1 MYELVIV
8 ITCYL
13 TLGKAHGNSISPSL
27 KRKNHRKREQRDAL
41 ACQRPPLWSGLR
53 ANTGLPWGCP
63 QHCGT
68 SPSWATQIWAHA
80 LCPCNWGVLF
90 MPFPREHN
98 HSSPWLKGSNFKH
111 RVLSRQ
117 ILTTSK
123 THALK
128 KDDQVQRTE
137 ERKQIFPPSLSLF
150 PQTPVSTCPS
160 CAERGGRQVSVL

>member
-27 KRKNHRKREQRDAL
+27 KWKNHRKREQRGAL
-41 ACQRPPLWSGLR
+41 ACQCPLLWSGLR
-53 ANTGLPWGCP
+53 ATTGFPWGCP
-63 QHCGT
+63 QQCGT

-80 LCPCNWGVLF
+80 LCPRNWGLFF
-90 MPFPREHN
+90 MPFPRGHN
-98 HSSPWLKGSNFKH
+98 HSSPWLKGSNFTH

-117 ILTTSK
+117 ILATSK

-128 KDDQVQRTE
+128 KDDQVQKTE
-137 ERKQIFPPSLSLF
+137 ERKQISAPSLSFL

-160 CAERGGRQVSVL
+160 CA